1 MYFCIR
7 LISLLLIKMK
17 TMETK
22 KNQNQIVITMNAE
35 DGKQKLPMNLI
46 IPMVAGT
53 LTGTGLV
60 LVLFMGV
67 RLLFGL

>member
-1 MYFCIR
+1 
-7 LISLLLIKMK
+7 MK

-22 KNQNQIVITMNAE
+22 KNQNQIVITMNSE
-35 DGKQKLPMNLI
+35 DKKQKLPMNLI

>member
-1 MYFCIR
+1 
-7 LISLLLIKMK
+7 MK

-35 DGKQKLPMNLI
+35 NEKQKLPMNLI

-60 LVLFMGV
+60 LVLFMGI